1 MTLGDVAGALAVVEA
16 AAEQRERR
24 AGREWQRGTQEQREN
39 FLAGVRR
46 FVERDPGGAWIAA
59 DGPSLA
65 GLATAIRRGPF
76 WGLSLLFVDP
86 ASQDQG
92 LGHRLLDA
100 ALSYADGAATRMIMT
115 TTDPRA
121 LRRYS
126 RAGLDIH
133 PAVEASG
140 AIDRS
145 TIPDSL
151 PGRSGDTG
159 DLELVASVDEGLRG
173 SRAED
178 VEYLLSSGAVLQII
192 DNGTAR
198 GYAVHGQ
205 KRLMMLGATDDAT
218 ASLVLWRFLAAAGDE
233 AEFWGMTARQ
243 NWAVKVALA
252 AGLQVAPTGPLFIAG
267 REHPP
272 GPWLPSG
279 WYF

>member
-1 MTLGDVAGALAVVEA
+1 MTLGDLAGALAVVEA
-16 AAEQRERR
+16 AAEQLERR
-24 AGREWQRGTQEQREN
+24 AGREWQPRTQEQREH
-39 FLAGVRR
+39 FLGGVRR
-46 FVERDPGGAWIAA
+46 FVERDPDGAWIAA
-59 DGPSLA
+59 DGRRPA

-86 ASQDQG
+86 PSQDQG

-100 ALSYADGAATRMIMT
+100 ALSYADGAATRMILA

-133 PAVEASG
+133 PAVEATG

-145 TIPDSL
+145 AIPDGL
-151 PGRSGDTG
+151 PGRSGDAG

-178 VEYLLSSGAVLQII
+178 VEYLLSSGAMMQVI

-198 GYAVHGQ
+198 GYAVHRQ
-205 KRLMMLGATDDAT
+205 KRLMMLGATNDAT
-218 ASLVLWRFLAAAGDE
+218 AALVL
-233 AEFWGMTARQ
+233 
-243 NWAVKVALA
+243 
-252 AGLQVAPTGPLFIAG
+252 
-267 REHPP
+267 
-272 GPWLPSG
+272 
-279 WYF
+279 